1 MKVLIIEDEPLAQE
15 EIERLL
21 LKKYPHFTV
30 VGKIASVEDSIQW
43 LQQNTCD
50 LLLMDIRLEDGMSFD
65 IFKHVSVKT
74 PIIFT
79 TAYDQFAIQA
89 FQHNSIGYVLK
100 PIDETELSNAVEK
113 FLHHQL
119 SPYSESTLQQIATW
133 MQKKAHRQ
141 RIVAKL
147 GDRYIHLNVAEIAYF
162 YSEDKTTFARLKNN
176 KNYIIDLTLDKLEP
190 EVDPTQFFRVARNV
204 LCSAKAIEEV
214 AKYFNS
220 RLQIELQPAFNQK
233 VLVSRAR
240 VSDFLNWLNQ

>member
-30 VGKIASVEDSIQW
+30 VGKIASVESSIQW
-43 LQQNTCD
+43 LQQNSCD
-50 LLLMDIRLEDGMSFD
+50 LLLMDIRLEDGMSFE
-65 IFKHVSVKT
+65 IFQHVTVNT

-100 PIDETELSNAVEK
+100 PIDETELAQAIEK
-113 FLHHQL
+113 FLHNQL
-119 SPYSESTLQQIATW
+119 SPYSDATIQKMVNL
-133 MQKKAHRQ
+133 MQKREYRQ

-147 GDRYIHLNVAEIAYF
+147 GDRYIHLNLPEIAYF

-176 KNYIIDLTLDKLEP
+176 KSYIIDQTLDKLEP
-190 EVDPTQFFRVARNV
+190 ELDPSQFFRAARNM
-204 LCSAKAIEEV
+204 LTSANAIEEV
-214 AKYFNS
+214 TKYFNS
-220 RLQIELQPAFNQK
+220 RLSIHLQPAFNQK